1 MSEKLANP
9 RDLFLLQL
17 SEMLWTERMLVFDVL
32 PSLQKSVKSES
43 LAAAVAEHL
52 EETHGHVARVERAFQ
67 TLDIEPSSARNG
79 AAEALKKQH
88 DETAGKI
95 TDSRLE
101 DLFHAS
107 AAIHTEHLELAAYD
121 SLLELSRAL
130 GRGDV
135 EDPLARNRKEEADA
149 LRKLEKLAERLRE
162 DLRH

>member
-1 MSEKLANP
+1 MADKLANP
-9 RDLFLLQL
+9 RDLFLQQL

-43 LAAAVAEHL
+43 LAAAVSEHL
-52 EETHGHVARVERAFQ
+52 AETHGHVARVEQAFQ
-67 TLDIEPSSARNG
+67 TLGVEAASARDG

-101 DLFHAS
+101 DVFHAT
-107 AAIHTEHLELAAYD
+107 AAIHTEHLEIASYD
-121 SLLELSRAL
+121 SLIQLARAL

-135 EDPLARNRKEEADA
+135 EDPLARNRKEEAEA
-149 LRKLEKLAERLRE
+149 LKKLEKIAERLRE
-162 DLRH
+162 DLQH